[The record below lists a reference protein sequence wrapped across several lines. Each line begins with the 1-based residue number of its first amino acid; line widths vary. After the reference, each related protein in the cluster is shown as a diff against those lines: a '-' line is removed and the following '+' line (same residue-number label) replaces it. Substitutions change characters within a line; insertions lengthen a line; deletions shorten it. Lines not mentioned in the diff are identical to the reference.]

1 MFCKRRIGNRAGLS
15 HGEIGV
21 GLVKSEAPHINH
33 GINTRT
39 LAKA

>member
-1 MFCKRRIGNRAGLS
+1 MFCKRHTGNRAGLS

-21 GLVKSEAPHINH
+21 GRVKSEASHINH
-33 GINTRT
+33 GINTRM